1 MCIDDV
7 HIANRESNVSAFE
20 SRPFLPT
27 LEIVQGFSVKLSR
40 GQITEKPDYL

>member
-7 HIANRESNVSAFE
+7 HIADWENNVNAFE
-20 SRPFLPT
+20 SCPSPTT
-27 LEIVQGFSVKLSR
+27 LETVQGFSVKLSR